1 MIILEKKK
9 NIFLKKSKKA
19 IHGTVKKNWKEKI
32 RIKNFGCSIKPFL
45 A

>member
-19 IHGTVKKNWKEKI
+19 IHGTVKKN
-32 RIKNFGCSIKPFL
+32 
-45 A
+45 